1 MGVRRDVRTLLK
13 GLKLDLLTIRYFT
26 IAVDYCI
33 SNDIDPLEISLI
45 KDVYPIINKEIK
57 NTTEG
62 AIESHMIKAVLKSR
76 KAVDEYTYYDR
87 LGVKKPTVR
96 RLMIKLVEILK

>member
-1 MGVRRDVRTLLK
+1 MGVRKDVRTLLK

-45 KDVYPIINKEIK
+45 KDV
-57 NTTEG
+57 
-62 AIESHMIKAVLKSR
+62 
-76 KAVDEYTYYDR
+76 TYFSW
-87 LGVKKPTVR
+87 LN
-96 RLMIKLVEILK
+96 